1 MEITKLEIEKM
12 ANDYVNNINREHY
25 PGIVKSYLFEGY
37 VEGIMEFCQKM
48 NINVIVKVWDLYN
61 LVLLEKILLI

>member
-12 ANDYVNNINREHY
+12 ANDYVNDENHEHY
-25 PGIVKSYLFEGY
+25 TGFEKSFLFEGY

-48 NINVIVKVWDLYN
+48 NINVIV
-61 LVLLEKILLI
+61 